1 MIDLTGILSASL
13 VGHLVLL
20 GVTSTFEGAFFTLP
34 RAERERIRAGF
45 GPTYRRLQAW
55 LEDPEPL
62 LGALQSLTTLLV
74 VLFTLSLCLLLE
86 LEYWT
91 LALGLVL
98 GPPVVVVV
106 GLLGPR
112 ALGARYP
119 GAAARVLALPL
130 QLLLSLLWPLL
141 APLQVISREL
151 MRLFGRPLPE
161 RRQLQEVQ
169 LKALVDLGRQEGTLR
184 EQERELIH
192 NVFELGDL
200 SAAALMTP
208 RTEMVSFSLDSS
220 LNEVL
225 EALESLRFARL
236 PIHRGTP
243 DNVVGILYTR
253 DLLRWRLEEP
263 AEGWAAPLSTVQ
275 ALLRPPFYVPGTK
288 RADEL
293 FREFQSR
300 HQHVAIVV
308 DEYGGVEGMVTLDD
322 LLAHL
327 FGRTLDEHDVEAPE
341 LVELEEQHFEVDPAM
356 SIDVLFERLELEP
369 PEVEEVT
376 TVGGWVVAL
385 NGTLPEQGTQ
395 VQAGVLR
402 FTVLAREG
410 TRLKRLHLEVL
421 EAVSSPADAEGDG

>member
-1 MIDLTGILSASL
+1 MIDLTGLLSGAL
-13 VGHLVLL
+13 LGHLLLL

-34 RAERERIRAGF
+34 RGERERIRAGY
-45 GPTYRRLQAW
+45 GPTNRRLQGW

-62 LGALQSLTTLLV
+62 LWSLQSLTTLLV

-98 GPPVVVVV
+98 GPPVVVVM

-119 GAAARVLALPL
+119 GVAARMLALPM
-130 QLLLSLLWPLL
+130 QLLLTLVWPLL
-141 APLQVISREL
+141 APLQWISREL
-151 MRLFGRPLPE
+151 LRLLGRPLLE

-200 SAAALMTP
+200 SAAELMTP
-208 RTEMVSFSLDSS
+208 RTEMVSFSLDST
-220 LNEVL
+220 LDEVL
-225 EALESLRFARL
+225 HALEASRFTRV
-236 PIHRGTP
+236 PIHRGSP
-243 DNVVGILYTR
+243 DNLVGILYTR
-253 DLLRWRLEEP
+253 ELLPWRLREVEE
-263 AEGWAAPLSTVQ
+263 GFSAPLASVQ

-300 HQHVAIVV
+300 RQHVAIVV

-327 FGRTLDEHDVEAPE
+327 FGRTLDEHDVEEPG

-356 SIDVLFERLELEP
+356 SIAQLFERLDLEP

-385 NGTLPEQGTQ
+385 HGTLPEQGTQ
-395 VQAGVLR
+395 VQAERLR
-402 FTVLAREG
+402 FTVLGREG
-410 TRLKRLHLEVL
+410 TRLKRLHVEVL
-421 EAVSSPADAEGDG
+421 DEAPSPSGEEADG